1 MRLEKSVKIGI
12 IGTGFVGG
20 GLKRTVDVLPDMETS
35 CVLTGRNLDD
45 FPGEDIYTNSVQALI
60 ENSDIVVECNGD
72 PVYAT
77 DILINVLDAGLP
89 VVTMDAELH
98 ITSGSYLSTKGL
110 ITEAEGDQPGVL
122 AAMKRNLVSMGF
134 EPLVYGNL
142 KGFLNL
148 TPTLEEMKYWS
159 KKQGITLEQVTGFTD
174 GTKVNIEQALVANG
188 LGAVIAK
195 QGMYGTDSEDIIVD
209 LKILASHAKEI
220 GKPISDYLLQSPNA
234 PQKFP
239 AGVFITAEYDHEQA
253 PALKYLKLG
262 KGPYY
267 TLIRNYH
274 LIHLEI
280 PATIRQV
287 VRGQGVLLD
296 NSMHPTASVCVIAKR
311 ELKPGEMIRR
321 PDRNFQIRGEAV
333 QINEAP
339 NHVPIGLVKD
349 VVIKRKVEPG
359 QVIMFDD
366 VEVPESNAYDAWQ
379 YTLNLAS

>member
-1 MRLEKSVKIGI
+1 MRLNKVSKIGI
-12 IGTGFVGG
+12 IGTGFVGS
-20 GLKRTVDVLPDMETS
+20 GLKRTINVLSDMEVS
-35 CVLTGRNLDD
+35 CVLTRRNL
-45 FPGEDIYTNSVQALI
+45 EDIHTNSVQELI
-60 ENSDIVVECNGD
+60 DKSELVVECNGD

-77 DILINVLDAGLP
+77 NILSQVMDAGIP
-89 VVTMDAELH
+89 VATMDAELH

-134 EPLVYGNL
+134 DPLVYGNL

-148 TPTLEEMKYWS
+148 NPTLEEMQYWAS
-159 KKQGITLEQVTGFTD
+159 VQGISLEQVVGFTD

-188 LGAVIAK
+188 LGAVVAK
-195 QGMYGTDSEDIIVD
+195 RGMYGIESEDIIND
-209 LKILASHAKEI
+209 SKKLAHRSKEI

-234 PQKFP
+234 KTKFP
-239 AGVFITAEYDHEQA
+239 AGVFITAEYDKEQA

-287 VRGQGVLLD
+287 FSD
-296 NSMHPTASVCVIAKR
+296 NKAGFARTRSAAR
-311 ELKPGEMIRR
+311 
-321 PDRNFQIRGEAV
+321 
-333 QINEAP
+333 
-339 NHVPIGLVKD
+339 
-349 VVIKRKVEPG
+349 
-359 QVIMFDD
+359 
-366 VEVPESNAYDAWQ
+366 
-379 YTLNLAS
+379 